1 VGVARSSTGDRR
13 STESQSLNEP
23 QASSSDAMSEHAL
36 QRIEMAP
43 RRGLSRVEAARYVGV
58 SPTKFDQLVDSGRMP
73 RPKRLDGRV
82 IWDVRAL
89 DLAFDEI
96 PDDAKEVDTWGDL

>member
-1 VGVARSSTGDRR
+1 
-13 STESQSLNEP
+13 
-23 QASSSDAMSEHAL
+23 
-36 QRIEMAP
+36 MAKP
-43 RRGLSRVEAARYVGV
+43 DMLPLSCPPRGLSRVEAARYIGV

-82 IWDVRAL
+82 LWDVRAL

-96 PDDAKEVDTWGDL
+96 PEDGSAPPPKQEADTWADM